1 MLRDI
6 DELLGRGLDR
16 RVDRRGLFRGGAGL
30 ALGAGL
36 AGCGVGNSSSGSK
49 EETEK
54 PIKKKVDGDLVY
66 FNYSEYI
73 DPALV
78 KGFEK
83 LHGVKVRESY
93 FDSMSAMTAKLRAGI
108 AYDVIFPSS
117 EYVQRLLSGNQLRRI
132 DRDQLK
138 NIDTVYSQFADPW
151 YDKGGEHSTPY
162 GMYATGL
169 GYRAD
174 KVTGMSGSWKDL
186 GTADSDGRS
195 FLLDDYQEAIG
206 MANLVNGFP
215 LNETDEGKL
224 EESLDYLTGLKP
236 KLRGI
241 SADTITNMTSGNAWI
256 QHLWN
261 GDIVNIRNSVDN
273 PEDFKFQKCREGI
286 PVGND
291 NFCIPVNAE
300 HPGTALL
307 FIEYMLDPE
316 HAAQNVEWIGYP
328 MPYDGP
334 PTEAFKG
341 LVKDDPEINVTV
353 EDLENGQQYENLKG
367 EGRLAWDKVWT
378 EFRVS

>member
-1 MLRDI
+1 MRGEMLDTRI
-6 DELLGRGLDR
+6 GRRELLQ
-16 RVDRRGLFRGGAGL
+16 GGAAIAL
-30 ALGAGL
+30 AAGL
-36 AGCGVGNSSSGSK
+36 AGCGVGNSSGGSK
-49 EETEK
+49 EETER
-54 PIKKKVDGDLVY
+54 PIKKKIDGDLIY

-83 LHGVKVRESY
+83 RYGVRVRESY

-108 AYDVIFPSS
+108 AFDLIFPSG
-117 EYVQRLLSGNQLRRI
+117 EYVQRLLSGNLLRRI
-132 DRDQLK
+132 DRENLK
-138 NIDTVYSQFADPW
+138 HVDTVYDYFADPW
-151 YDKGGEHSTPY
+151 YDKGSEHTTPY

-174 KVTGMSGSWKDL
+174 KVTGMTGSWRDL
-186 GTADSDGRS
+186 GEADSDNRS

-206 MANLVNGFP
+206 MANLVNGYP
-215 LNETDEGKL
+215 LNEIDEDKL
-224 EESLDYLTGLKP
+224 EKSLSYLAELKP

-241 SADTITNMTSGNAWI
+241 STDTITNMTSGNAWI

-261 GDIVNIRNSVDN
+261 GDIVNIRNSVDD
-273 PEDFKFQKCREGI
+273 PEDFKFQKCDEGI
-286 PVGND
+286 PVGSD
-291 NFCIPVNAE
+291 NFAIPVNAK

-307 FIEYMLDPE
+307 FIEWMLEPE

-328 MPYDGP
+328 MPYDGA
-334 PTEAFKG
+334 PTEAFQG

-353 EDLENGQQYENLKG
+353 EDLENGQQFENLKG

>member
-1 MLRDI
+1 VKRNVNRR
-6 DELLGRGLDR
+6 ELLQ
-16 RVDRRGLFRGGAGL
+16 GGAGL
-30 ALGAGL
+30 AVGLGL
-36 AGCGVGNSSSGSK
+36 AGCGVGNSSGGSK

-54 PIKKKVDGDLVY
+54 PIKKKIDGDLVY

-83 LHGVKVRESY
+83 KYGVKVRESY

-108 AYDVIFPSS
+108 RYDVIFPSA
-117 EYVQRLLSGNQLRRI
+117 EYVQRLLSGNQLRKI
-132 DRDQLK
+132 DRDSLK
-138 NIDTVYSQFADPW
+138 NADTVYSQFDNPW

-162 GMYATGL
+162 GLYATGL

-174 KVTGMSGSWKDL
+174 KVEMTGSWRDL
-186 GTADSDGRS
+186 GTVDSDDRS
-195 FLLDDYQEAIG
+195 FLLDDIQEGIG
-206 MANLVNGFP
+206 MANLVNGFD
-215 LNETDEGKL
+215 LNETDPEKL
-224 EESLDYLTGLKP
+224 EKSQEYLIDLKP

-241 SADTITNMTSGNAWI
+241 STDTITNMTSGNAWI

-261 GDIVNIRNSVDN
+261 GDIVNIRNQVDN
-273 PEDFKFQKCREGI
+273 PEDFRFQKCKEGI

-291 NFCIPVNAE
+291 AFCIPVNAK

-307 FIEYMLDPE
+307 FIEWMLEPE

-328 MPYDGP
+328 MPYDGA
-334 PTEAFKG
+334 PTEAFEG

-353 EDLENGQQYENLKG
+353 EDLENGQQFENLKG
-367 EGRLAWDKVWT
+367 EGRLEWDKVWT